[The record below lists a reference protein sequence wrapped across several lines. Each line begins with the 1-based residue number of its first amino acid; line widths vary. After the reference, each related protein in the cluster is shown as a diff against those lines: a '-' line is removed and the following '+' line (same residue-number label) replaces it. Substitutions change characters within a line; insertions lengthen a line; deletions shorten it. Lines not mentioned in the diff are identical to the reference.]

1 MVELNSPN
9 PLTKR
14 KYVPEFLLVLVTILW
29 GTTFILTKQTT
40 EVIPSFLYM
49 AIRFGVAC
57 IAMVPFLLKFG
68 SFFRSWKNWKI
79 SLIAGIYYFISIS
92 TQTVGLQFTSA
103 SKGAFITSLGVI
115 FVPLF
120 ISIFHK
126 RKVHYLL
133 WIAVIIAITGVGLLS
148 FSKVEPISWGDP
160 LILICAIAYA
170 LYVIYLDNHV
180 HEVEIMP
187 FTAIQLFL
195 ISFLSLII
203 SLVYEFGIAQS
214 IPAATTMFSIKNILV
229 VLYLGVIA
237 TTLTFIM
244 QSHGQR
250 FVSSTRASLIF
261 AFEPFFATLFAIWIG
276 GENLSL
282 TVGIGMILVF
292 SSVMISIFSPQD
304 SLKTTK
310 ISVSE
315 ENIKKNRD

>member
-1 MVELNSPN
+1 MVGLNSPN

-40 EVIPSFLYM
+40 EAIPSFLYM
-49 AIRFGVAC
+49 AIRFGMAF

-68 SFFRSWKNWKI
+68 TFFSSWKNWKI
-79 SLIAGIYYFISIS
+79 SLIAGIYYFISIA

-292 SSVMISIFSPQD
+292 SSVMISIFSPQN

-310 ISVSE
+310 IIISE
-315 ENIKKNRD
+315 D